1 MELQVCVCGSGQLFA
16 DCCSPLLTGKKVAKT
31 AEQLM
36 RSRYSANVVGDER
49 YLLASWHHTT
59 RPPGLDMAASP
70 QWIGL
75 VVVDVENGRETDL
88 SGQVEFKATYM
99 QAGKTA
105 VLHERSTFV
114 QENDKWFYV
123 DGITPDLGGKSAQKV
138 GRNAPCP
145 CGSGRKYKK
154 CCMRSR

>member
-1 MELQVCVCGSGQLFA
+1 MELQGCVCGSGLLFA
-16 DCCSPLLTGKKVAKT
+16 DCCEPLITGARAAKT

-36 RSRYSANVVGDER
+36 RSRYSAHVAGDEH
-49 YLLASWHHTT
+49 YLLASWHRTT

-70 QWIGL
+70 HWSGL
-75 VVVDVENGRETDL
+75 EIVHVQNGQPADE
-88 SGQVEFKATYM
+88 SGIVEFKATYM
-99 QAGKTA
+99 QAGNMA

-114 QENDKWFYV
+114 QENGRWYYV
-123 DGITPDLGGKSAQKV
+123 DGYTPKAGDLPGRRV

-154 CCMRSR
+154 CCLGRR